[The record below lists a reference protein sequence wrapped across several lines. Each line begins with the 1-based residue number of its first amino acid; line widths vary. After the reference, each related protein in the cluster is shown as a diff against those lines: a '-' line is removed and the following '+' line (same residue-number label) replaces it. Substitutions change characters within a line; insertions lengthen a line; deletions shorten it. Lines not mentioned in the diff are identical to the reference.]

1 MIKWF
6 STFRTKN
13 LDPLDFS
20 VLKTDMHSHLI
31 PLIDDGSQ
39 SEEESIQII
48 SELKEFGFSKIIT
61 TPFFPYLYKLDAIR
75 YDSNF

>member
-6 STFRTKN
+6 SSFRGKK
-13 LDPLDFS
+13 LDPLDFT

-39 SEEESIQII
+39 SERRINS
-48 SELKEFGFSKIIT
+48 
-61 TPFFPYLYKLDAIR
+61 
-75 YDSNF
+75 